1 MFGFSAKAKVKK
13 MLMIKWYDLIE
24 AWSSMNLCFT
34 SAEEWHSYFKA
45 GLNNIYGPQVMQ
57 THEVWLKAVNFFLIA
72 ENIWYTVRNLRGSS
86 KGIPAL
92 MGVSASPLNKHNIND
107 VFMEISC

>member
-1 MFGFSAKAKVKK
+1 
-13 MLMIKWYDLIE
+13 ML
-24 AWSSMNLCFT
+24 T
-34 SAEEWHSYFKA
+34 SAEEGHSYFKA

-57 THEVWLKAVNFFLIA
+57 THEAWLQTVHFFFFIT
-72 ENIWYTVRNLRGSS
+72 ESIRYTVRNLRGSS

-92 MGVSASPLNKHNIND
+92 MGVSASPLNKHSVND